1 MMDKKKFLLF
11 LCLLLLLLLPLTI
24 LGAHSL
30 VFNLSEKS
38 HNTFELGSISSEIND
53 LSIQDNNFIVT
64 NTSNVNTFIRV
75 AMTINCRSIDGQ
87 YYGDAPIKNE
97 DYQLNINS
105 SSWFQGS
112 DGYYYYKNKL
122 SPTQN
127 TESLIQSIDILD
139 EDAIPSGYQLVI
151 DMSASAIQANPLNA
165 VTEAWTIVEY
175 KNGELI
181 PKQ

>member
-1 MMDKKKFLLF
+1 MMDKKKILLF
-11 LCLLLLLLLPLTI
+11 LCLLLLLLPLTI

-30 VFNLSEKS
+30 VFNVSEKS
-38 HNTFELGSISSEIND
+38 HNTFELGSISSEVND

-64 NTSNVNTFIRV
+64 NTSNVNAFIRV
-75 AMTINCRSIDGQ
+75 AITVNCRSIDGQ
-87 YYGDAPIKNE
+87 YYGDAPIENE

-105 SSWFQGS
+105 SSWFKGS
-112 DGYYYYKNKL
+112 DGYYYYKDKI

-151 DMSASAIQANPLNA
+151 DMSASAIQANPLSA
-165 VTEAWTIVEY
+165 VTDAWEVVEY
-175 KNGELI
+175 KNGELVS
-181 PKQ
+181 K